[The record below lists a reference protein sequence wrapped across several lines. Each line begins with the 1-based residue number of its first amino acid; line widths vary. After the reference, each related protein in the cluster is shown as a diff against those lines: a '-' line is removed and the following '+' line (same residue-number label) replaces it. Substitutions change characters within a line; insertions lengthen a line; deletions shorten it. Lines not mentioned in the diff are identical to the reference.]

1 MNKSRKKF
9 VLINN
14 NLITEFDKPRN
25 FKELWQKIC
34 FLYTL
39 ALHYDCCCVHLPP
52 HEPPNFSSSH
62 FTTNWLFQTNHSK
75 KMTYSSP
82 RQHWSHSFSFYFYFR
97 VLKLVSL
104 YEFEDIIDWKHGWKS
119 LEIYFVRFISL

>member
-1 MNKSRKKF
+1 MICFSKKKTNTGNTEKMNKSKKKF

-25 FKELWQKIC
+25 FKKTGAKNLLLM
-34 FLYTL
+34 F
-39 ALHYDCCCVHLPP
+39 
-52 HEPPNFSSSH
+52 F

-82 RQHWSHSFSFYFYFR
+82 RQQHRSHSFSFYFYFR
-97 VLKLVSL
+97 VLKRISL
-104 YEFEDIIDWKHGWKS
+104 FWVWRYYTIIDWKHGWKS